1 MTIIMCITAAIN
13 KMSCCV
19 YKCNWRL
26 VYVFYS
32 DWPLNHN
39 GGGNVKLVY
48 WPACTK
54 PGKWAVMYLYV
65 TVSLLPLSAIFV
77 FDFGIIPTVWYFL
90 LQKENKYWDI
100 WIWILHRTTS
110 KTKFSKWWRSFG
122 SDSQTKLTDRGNR
135 NM

>member
-1 MTIIMCITAAIN
+1 
-13 KMSCCV
+13 
-19 YKCNWRL
+19 
-26 VYVFYS
+26 
-32 DWPLNHN
+32 
-39 GGGNVKLVY
+39 
-48 WPACTK
+48 
-54 PGKWAVMYLYV
+54 
-65 TVSLLPLSAIFV
+65 
-77 FDFGIIPTVWYFL
+77 L